1 MSQPFDLS
9 RFLDLPPEVVRAFA
23 AQQAE
28 LEAAQFDASVERA
41 AHQHEQ
47 AMVAEKDAFIV
58 SATSGSSCVTVGVCA
73 DLPPELRGARV
84 DGLERS

>member
-28 LEAAQFDASVERA
+28 LEAAQFELSIERA
-41 AHQHEQ
+41 ARQYEQ
-47 AMVAEKDAFIV
+47 AMVAEKDVFI
-58 SATSGSSCVTVGVCA
+58 T
-73 DLPPELRGARV
+73 ELK
-84 DGLERS
+84 GLIDPDRIG